1 VRFVDF
7 LKTTVLACAAA
18 ATALGALAIL
28 QAAADGDAELL
39 AFALGWW
46 AVAVAVGGWLGR
58 RNGPLP
64 AMERLL
70 AGARATTTL
79 PDQEKPGRVLLN
91 RLWPLLVLLVLSAA
105 LAWRWPQVPA
115 IAAGFSV
122 IWALYWRRQDSAVT
136 AIEERDG
143 VAFYVERTSPLT
155 PIQLVRTPGFRR
167 IPPPSGDGFR

>member
-18 ATALGALAIL
+18 GTALGALAIL
-28 QAAADGDAELL
+28 QAAADGDTGLL

-46 AVAVAVGGWLGR
+46 LVAVLVGGWLGR
-58 RNGPLP
+58 RRGPLP

-70 AGARATTTL
+70 AAARATTTL
-79 PDQEKPGRVLLN
+79 PEQDRAARVLLN
-91 RLWPLLVLLVLSAA
+91 RLWPLLVLIVASAA
-105 LAWRWPQVPA
+105 LAWRFPQVPA

-143 VAFYVERTSPLT
+143 VAFYVEQTSPLR

-167 IPPPSGDGFR
+167 IAPPSRNGLR